1 MTANG
6 KSFPVGE
13 RGNALIYVLIVIA
26 LFAGLTFVLARQ
38 RGDGEAGTVT
48 TEAVNIDATHIM
60 TAAAQLKLGV
70 DQMMY
75 SGSKIDDLGFC
86 RPGEVC
92 FSSALNIHQ
101 VFQPEGGGLTMPDIP
116 ARAVK
121 QVDTNPL
128 PGWYMGAFN
137 NVEWTESAGF
147 DVILVAHQISRPV
160 CARIDELLTG
170 VKPAVIPAVSVPL
183 ARALIDASKHTLTP
197 NVDLDKT
204 ICPGCDGKT
213 ALCVSDSGATMFS
226 YYSVIGQR

>member
-6 KSFPVGE
+6 KSFTHRE
-13 RGNALIYVLIVIA
+13 QGNALIYVLIVIA

-38 RGDGEAGTVT
+38 RGDGEAGAVA
-48 TEAVNIDATHIM
+48 TESVNVAATQIM

-70 DQMMY
+70 DQMLY

-86 RPGEVC
+86 RPGEAC
-92 FSSALNIHQ
+92 PSPAPAIHQ
-101 VFQPEGGGLTMPDIP
+101 VFQPEGGGLIMPDLP
-116 ARAVK
+116 AGAIG
-121 QVDTNPL
+121 QVDTNPA

-137 NVEWTESAGF
+137 NVEWTETTGN
-147 DVILVAHQISRPV
+147 DVILAAHQISQPV

-170 VKPAVIPAVSVPL
+170 VTPAVIPAVSVPL
-183 ARALIDASKHTLTP
+183 ARALIDAAKHTQAP

-213 ALCVSDSGATMFS
+213 ALCVSDSGGTMFT
-226 YYSVIGQR
+226 YYNVIEQR